1 MRGEQ
6 AAIGRLE
13 TEASAWIA
21 RLDAGHWS
29 TADQRAL
36 REWCARSPA
45 HRETL
50 RRMCSTWVDLDELS
64 VLRQVFNERSS
75 PEPARLQWN
84 GFWAVHAAFL
94 VVFVAVATWWLLP
107 ITLRAVGSPAIE
119 LYATR
124 IGEQRT
130 VVLTDHSTVRLN
142 TNSLLEVDYRPDE
155 RRVRLVKGEAL
166 FEVAKDARRPFLVN
180 AAAASV
186 RAVGT
191 RFSVRLQHDDVE
203 VVVSQGSVTLAR
215 SGTNA
220 NAAESRTH
228 LLVVRPEQI
237 AVVGDRT
244 TDPIHVTTV
253 DVHEVERRLS
263 WTQGVLEFDGEP
275 LEKVI
280 AEVSRYTALKI
291 TIADPEL
298 RDVPVGG
305 RFKIGETRA
314 LFEVIEAGFG
324 AQVIPSKDGVLITR
338 AHASRD

>member
-1 MRGEQ
+1 MRAEQ

-13 TEASAWIA
+13 AEASAWIA

-50 RRMCSTWVDLDELS
+50 RRMCSTWVELDELS
-64 VLRQVFNERSS
+64 VLRQAVNEHSS
-75 PEPARLQWN
+75 PEPARLRWN
-84 GFWAVHAAFL
+84 GFWGVHAAFL
-94 VVFVAVATWWLLP
+94 VVFLGIATWWLLP
-107 ITLRAVGSPAIE
+107 TAPRVAGSPAIE

-155 RRVRLVKGEAL
+155 RRVRLVNGEAL

-180 AAAASV
+180 AAGASV

-191 RFSVRLQHDDVE
+191 RFSVRLQHEEVE
-203 VVVSQGSVTLAR
+203 VVVSEGAVTLAR
-215 SGTNA
+215 SGTTTNA
-220 NAAESRTH
+220 PESRTH

-237 AVVGDRT
+237 AVVRDRT

-253 DVHEVERRLS
+253 DVHEVQRRLS

-280 AEVSRYTALKI
+280 VEVSRYTPLKI
-291 TIADPEL
+291 TIVDPEL

-324 AQVIPSKDGVLITR
+324 ARVIPSKDGVLITR
-338 AHASRD
+338 AHANHG

>member
-1 MRGEQ
+1 MRAEQ
-6 AAIGRLE
+6 AAVGRLE
-13 TEASAWIA
+13 TEASVWIA
-21 RLDAGHWS
+21 RLDSGHWS

-36 REWCARSPA
+36 RDWCARSPA
-45 HRETL
+45 HRQTL
-50 RRMCSTWVDLDELS
+50 RRMCSTWVELDELS
-64 VLRQVFNERSS
+64 VLRQAFNECST
-75 PEPARLQWN
+75 PEPARLRWN
-84 GFWAVHAAFL
+84 GFWAVHATFL
-94 VVFVAVATWWLLP
+94 AVFLGAAIWWMLP
-107 ITLRAVGSPAIE
+107 IDPGGVGSPAVE

-124 IGEQRT
+124 VGEQRT
-130 VVLTDHSTVRLN
+130 VVLTDRSTVRLN

-191 RFSVRLQHDDVE
+191 RFSVRLQHEDVE
-203 VVVSQGSVTLAR
+203 VVVSEGAVTLAR
-215 SGTNA
+215 TSTSA
-220 NAAESRTH
+220 STPESRAH

-237 AVVGDRT
+237 AVVQDRA

-280 AEVSRYTALKI
+280 AEVSRYTPLKI
-291 TIADPEL
+291 TLVDPEL
-298 RDVPVGG
+298 RNVPVGG

-324 AQVIPSKDGVLITR
+324 AQVSPTKDGVLITR
-338 AHASRD
+338 AQPNRS